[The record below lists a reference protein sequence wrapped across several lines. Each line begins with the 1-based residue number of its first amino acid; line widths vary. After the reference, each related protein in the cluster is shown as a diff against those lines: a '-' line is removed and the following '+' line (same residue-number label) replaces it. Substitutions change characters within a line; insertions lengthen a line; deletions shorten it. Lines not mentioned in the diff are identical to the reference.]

1 MAGIKEISKITG
13 LSLATVSR
21 VFNNSS
27 LVSPK
32 TKAKV
37 MKAAASI
44 DYQPNIMAASLRS
57 GKSKI
62 IGVVVPEV
70 NNYFFSGIIN
80 GIEQIV
86 SDSGY
91 NIIISQSHESQE
103 KENEAL
109 NSFLKL
115 QVDGIL
121 ISISK
126 ETIDFS
132 LIQKIIKSNVPVV
145 FFDRVPDLKNINS
158 VTLNDYKGGY
168 MATEHLLNE
177 NCKNLLH
184 VSGDSKVSIFGERK
198 KGFLDAISKKNKTHI
213 KHTIVELTSSI
224 EMDREI
230 LKKTF
235 KTNPKI
241 DGIFAYG
248 DEIGL
253 HVLNLLKEL
262 HIDIPG
268 KVKLIGF
275 GNANFSSLTQPKI
288 STIDQECSQMGE
300 LTATLLLNTLKN
312 SKSSPETKV
321 LSPRLIVRESSL
333 STKV

>member
-32 TKAKV
+32 TRAKV

-126 ETIDFS
+126 ETTDFS
-132 LIQKIIKSNVPVV
+132 SIQKIIKSNVPVV

-184 VSGDSKVSIFGERK
+184 ISGDSKVSIFGERQ
-198 KGFLDAISKKNKTHI
+198 KGFLDAILNKNSI
-213 KHTIVELTSSI
+213 EYTIVELTSSI

-235 KTNPKI
+235 ETNPKI

-248 DEIGL
+248 DEMGL

-275 GNANFSSLTQPKI
+275 GNANFSGLTQPKI
-288 STIDQECSQMGE
+288 STVDQECSQMGE

-312 SKSSPETKV
+312 SKSGPKTKV

>member
-32 TKAKV
+32 TRAKV

-126 ETIDFS
+126 ETTDFS
-132 LIQKIIKSNVPVV
+132 SIQKIIKSNVPVV

-168 MATEHLLNE
+168 MATEHLLHE

-184 VSGDSKVSIFGERK
+184 ISGDSKVSIFGERQ
-198 KGFLDAISKKNKTHI
+198 KGFLDAILNKNSI
-213 KHTIVELTSSI
+213 EYTIVELTSSI

-235 KTNPKI
+235 ETNPKI

-248 DEIGL
+248 DEMGL

-275 GNANFSSLTQPKI
+275 GNANFSGLTQPKI
-288 STIDQECSQMGE
+288 STVDQECSQMGE

-312 SKSSPETKV
+312 SKSGPETKV

>member
-21 VFNNSS
+21 VFNDSS

-32 TKAKV
+32 TREKV
-37 MKAAASI
+37 LKAAATI

-62 IGVVVPEV
+62 IGVIVPEV

-121 ISISK
+121 VSVSK
-126 ETIDFS
+126 ETTDFS
-132 LIQKIIKSNVPVV
+132 QIKKIIKSNIRLV
-145 FFDRVPDLKNINS
+145 FFDRIPKLTDISS
-158 VTLNDYKGGY
+158 VTLDDYKGGF
-168 MATEHLLNE
+168 MATTHLLKE
-177 NCKNLLH
+177 KCKNLIH
-184 VSGDSKVSIFGERK
+184 IAGNPKVSIFNERQ
-198 KGFLDAISKKNKTHI
+198 KGFRDAIKNHAQKVSHD
-213 KHTIVELTSSI
+213 TIELTSNMEKDSETLQKI
-224 EMDREI
+224 
-230 LKKTF
+230 F
-235 KTNPKI
+235 KANPKI

-262 HIDIPG
+262 DIEVPAQ
-268 KVKLIGF
+268 VRLIGF
-275 GNANFSSLTQPKI
+275 GNADFSGLTQPKI

-300 LTATLLLNTLKN
+300 LAARLLLKNLKHG
-312 SKSSPETKV
+312 STKAEAKV
-321 LSPRLIVRESSL
+321 LSPRLIVRGSSL
-333 STKV
+333 SNVS

>member
-32 TKAKV
+32 TREKV
-37 MKAAASI
+37 LKAAAAI
-44 DYQPNIMAASLRS
+44 DYQPNTMAAALRS

-62 IGVVVPEV
+62 IGVIVPEV

-80 GIEQIV
+80 GIEKIV

-121 ISISK
+121 LSISK
-126 ETIDFS
+126 ETTDFS
-132 LIQKIIKSNVPVV
+132 LIQKILKSDTPVV
-145 FFDRVPDLKNINS
+145 FFDRVPNLKNIDS
-158 VTLNDYKGGY
+158 VTLNDYMGAF
-168 MATEHLLNE
+168 MATEHLLNK
-177 NCKNLLH
+177 NCNNLIH
-184 VSGDSKVSIFGERK
+184 IAGNSKVSIFAKRQ
-198 KGFLDAISKKNKTHI
+198 KGFIDAIIKNDKKSI
-213 KHTIVELTSSI
+213 EHTSIELTSDVKKDI
-224 EMDREI
+224 KI
-230 LKKTF
+230 LKEAF
-235 KTNPKI
+235 EINPKT

-262 HIDIPG
+262 NIDVPN

-275 GNANFSSLTQPKI
+275 GNANFSNLTQPKI
-288 STIDQECSQMGE
+288 STIDQECSQMGK
-300 LTATLLLNTLKN
+300 LAASLLLENLQSKKNT
-312 SKSSPETKV
+312 SQAKV
-321 LSPRLIVRESSL
+321 LSPRLIIRESSL
-333 STKV
+333 AG

>member
-21 VFNNSS
+21 VFNDSS

-32 TKAKV
+32 TREKV
-37 MKAAASI
+37 LKAAETI
-44 DYQPNIMAASLRS
+44 DYRPNMMAASLRS
-57 GKSKI
+57 GKSQI
-62 IGVVVPEV
+62 IGVIVPEV

-80 GIEQIV
+80 GIEQVV

-103 KENEAL
+103 KENDAL

-121 ISISK
+121 VSISK
-126 ETIDFS
+126 ETTDFS
-132 LIQKIIKSNVPVV
+132 QLQKILDSNVPLV
-145 FFDRVPDLKNINS
+145 FFDRVPNLPDIS
-158 VTLNDYKGGY
+158 AVTLNDYKGGF
-168 MATEHLLNE
+168 MATEHLLRE
-177 NCKNLLH
+177 KCKNLIH
-184 VSGDSKVSIFGERK
+184 IAGDPKVSIFQERH
-198 KGFLDAISKKNKTHI
+198 KGFLDAIEQSGSKVAHD
-213 KHTIVELTSSI
+213 TIQLSSDVEK
-224 EMDREI
+224 DRE
-230 LKKTF
+230 LLRKTF
-235 KTNPKI
+235 ESNPTI

-262 HIDIPG
+262 DIDVPG
-268 KVKLIGF
+268 SVRMVAF
-275 GNANFSSLTQPKI
+275 GNANFSNLTQPKI

-300 LTATLLLNTLKN
+300 LAANLLLKNLKN
-312 SKSSPETKV
+312 SNSSAETKV
-321 LSPRLIVRESSL
+321 LSPRLITRESSR
-333 STKV
+333 KVQT

>member
-32 TKAKV
+32 TRAKV

-126 ETIDFS
+126 ETTDFS
-132 LIQKIIKSNVPVV
+132 SIQKIIKSNVPVV

-184 VSGDSKVSIFGERK
+184 ISGDSKVSIFGERQ
-198 KGFLDAISKKNKTHI
+198 KGFLDAILNKNSI
-213 KHTIVELTSSI
+213 EYTIVELTSSI

-235 KTNPKI
+235 ETNPKI

-248 DEIGL
+248 DEMGL

-275 GNANFSSLTQPKI
+275 GNANFSGLTQPKI
-288 STIDQECSQMGE
+288 STVDQECSQMGE

-312 SKSSPETKV
+312 NKSSPETKV

-333 STKV
+333 SIKA